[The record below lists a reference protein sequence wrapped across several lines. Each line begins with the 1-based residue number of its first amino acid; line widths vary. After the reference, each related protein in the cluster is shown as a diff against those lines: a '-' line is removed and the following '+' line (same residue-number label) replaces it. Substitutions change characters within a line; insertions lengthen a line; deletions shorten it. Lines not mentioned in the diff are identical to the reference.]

1 MSLKTNSISTFPL
14 LNPHNHQPHMFVSM
28 GFPTLDIY
36 CKWKHAVSG
45 LFHLAS
51 YTESDWCYALTE
63 LPSFVVAKNS
73 LHEHNI
79 FAYPSISWGALNCS
93 YFVTM
98 NNNTKEVNL
107 LHNAAILLTFLRN
120 YHSVLLWGTSSTGM
134 FYSPTNI
141 CHSSPL

>member
-1 MSLKTNSISTFPL
+1 
-14 LNPHNHQPHMFVSM
+14 MFVSM

-63 LPSFVVAKNS
+63 LHSFVVAKNS

-79 FAYPSISWGALNCS
+79 FAYPSISWGVLNCS

-107 LHNAAILLTFLRN
+107 LHNGAILLTFLRN
-120 YHSVLLWGTSSTGM
+120 YHSVLLWGTDHFHTPTSSIGM
-134 FYSPTNI
+134 VYFPLQTFVILLFYR
-141 CHSSPL
+141 HHVG